1 MALKPRQLQL
11 VEALLANPMRSD
23 VEIARELGINNK
35 TVGVWR
41 KLPEFQ
47 EEMKVRLADKW
58 KDAER
63 AAQQTMIKLNEEG
76 DFRAAKYI
84 LDSLGYAAPVVVEAD
99 ISSKIVINITD
110 EEEGEEE

>member
-11 VEALLANPMRSD
+11 VEAMLANPMESD
-23 VEIARELGINNK
+23 VQLAKKLGINNK

-47 EEMKVRLADKW
+47 EEIQRRLNEKW

-63 AAQQTMIKLNEEG
+63 AAQETIVRLVKEG
-76 DFRAAKYI
+76 DFKAAKYV
-84 LDSLGYAAPVVVEAD
+84 LDSLGYAPAQKIEAD
-99 ISSKIVINITD
+99 LNTDIVLNI
-110 EEEGEEE
+110 EE

>member
-1 MALKPRQLQL
+1 
-11 VEALLANPMRSD
+11 MRSD
-23 VEIARELGINNK
+23 VELARELGINNK

-47 EEMKVRLADKW
+47 DEMKLRLAEKW

-63 AAQQTMIKLNEEG
+63 AAQETMMKLNAEG

-84 LDSLGYAAPVVVEAD
+84 LDSLGYAAPVKLEGD
-99 ISSKIVINITD
+99 LNSHIVINIIDENEQAD
-110 EEEGEEE
+110 EEDQEE